1 MPTQRTVLRVQMR
14 PIAGSRFQ
22 PTGFPDLG
30 PATFQ
35 RPVGETEMQQCVLVE
50 SNQSMAQEK
59 VCPTS
64 GQRKVRTVV

>member
-30 PATFQ
+30 PATIQ
-35 RPVGETEMQQCVLVE
+35 RPGGETEMQQCGLVE
-50 SNQSMAQEK
+50 SNQSRAN
-59 VCPTS
+59 
-64 GQRKVRTVV
+64 R